1 MRDLTAT
8 TKPSAIEFVAGARAT
23 VEDMAFAPRDGRKYE
38 LVKGEIKV
46 SRPGMY
52 HELIGTHLD
61 NTGNK
66 GSLYGSSVGF
76 RLPNGD
82 LLSPDVSFVRLET
95 LPGGKTP
102 EGFGRFAPDLV
113 VEIISPGDVVMDVE
127 EKAQLYLDN
136 GTRIVWVINPRSRRA
151 MVYKPNARLQVI
163 EDGDMLDGDDVLP
176 GFAVKLGDVL
186 GERPVR

>member
-46 SRPGMY
+46 SPAGMY
-52 HELIGTHLD
+52 HELIGTVLIRKIGTHLD
-61 NTGNK
+61 STGNK
-66 GSLYGSSVGF
+66 GLLYGSSVGF

-136 GTRIVWVINPRSRRA
+136 GTRIV
-151 MVYKPNARLQVI
+151 
-163 EDGDMLDGDDVLP
+163 
-176 GFAVKLGDVL
+176 
-186 GERPVR
+186 